1 MSENLES
8 HDELVCSEC
17 GRVLEEDQGREFDGR
32 LLCDDCYR
40 GGTVLCDHCGNR
52 VWRED
57 SEGDGDRV
65 LCFHCYSNYFTTCD
79 GCGLLI
85 PNDEAYYD
93 GDDDER
99 YCRECF
105 YKKRSIPIKPYNHKP
120 DPIFFGTD
128 SSLFLGVELEIDGG
142 GEYNDNAEQILSVAN
157 STEERLYCKHDGS
170 LCDGFELVS
179 HPMTLEYHRDK
190 MNWKSVFDEAISL
203 DYLSHC
209 TDTCGLHVHVN
220 REYFGE
226 LPSEQEAC
234 VGRIVFFVEKHWDD
248 LVRFSRRK
256 SANLNRWAA
265 RYSTISP
272 TAKETYKK
280 AKDSRAGRYVA
291 VNLTNYDTVEFRFFR
306 GSLRYE
312 TFIASLQLVALIC
325 ELARSCTD
333 RDFEEMSWRDF
344 VLRVDR
350 EHMPELIAYLKIRQ
364 LYVNELSDAV
374 EQEV

>member
-1 MSENLES
+1 MSEKLENRE
-8 HDELVCSEC
+8 ELVCFEC
-17 GRVLEEDQGREFDGR
+17 GCVLEEDQGREFDGR

-40 GGTVLCDHCGNR
+40 GGTVLCNHCGNR

-57 SEGDGDRV
+57 SESDGNRV
-65 LCFHCYSNYFTTCD
+65 LCYHCYSNYFTTCD

-105 YKKRSIPIKPYNHKP
+105 FKRRSIPIKPYNYKP

-128 SSLFLGVELEIDGG
+128 SGLFLGGELEIDGG
-142 GEYNDNAEQILSVAN
+142 GECNDNAEQILDVAN
-157 STEERLYCKHDGS
+157 PDEERLYCKHDGS
-170 LCDGFELVS
+170 LCDDFELVS
-179 HPMTLEYHRDK
+179 HPMTLEYHRTK
-190 MNWKSVFDEAISL
+190 MNWREVFEEAISL
-203 DYLSHC
+203 DYRSHN

-220 REYFGE
+220 RDYFGE

-234 VGRIVFFVEKHWDD
+234 VGRVIFFVEKHWDD
-248 LVRFSRRK
+248 LVLFSRRK

-265 RYSTISP
+265 RYATISP
-272 TAKETYKK
+272 TAKETYQK

-291 VNLTNYDTVEFRFFR
+291 VNLTNYKTVEFQFFR
-306 GSLRYE
+306 GTLRYE
-312 TFIASLQLVALIC
+312 TFIASLQLVTLIC

-333 RDFEEMSWRDF
+333 RDFEEISWRDL
-344 VLRVDR
+344 VLKVDR
-350 EHMPELIAYLKIRQ
+350 ERMPELIAYLKNRQ
-364 LYVNELSDAV
+364 LYVNEPSDTA

>member
-1 MSENLES
+1 M
-8 HDELVCSEC
+8 
-17 GRVLEEDQGREFDGR
+17 R
-32 LLCDDCYR
+32 
-40 GGTVLCDHCGNR
+40 
-52 VWRED
+52 
-57 SEGDGDRV
+57 
-65 LCFHCYSNYFTTCD
+65 
-79 GCGLLI
+79 LLI

-105 YKKRSIPIKPYNHKP
+105 YKRRSIPIKPYNYKP

-128 SSLFLGVELEIDGG
+128 SSLFLGVELEIDCG

-157 STEERLYCKHDGS
+157 SNEERLYCKHDGS

-179 HPMTLEYHRDK
+179 HPMTLEYHREK
-190 MNWKSVFDEAISL
+190 MNWKAVFEEAISL
-203 DYLSHC
+203 DYRSHN

-220 REYFGE
+220 RDYFGE

-265 RYSTISP
+265 RYATISP
-272 TAKETYKK
+272 TAKETYRK

-291 VNLTNYDTVEFRFFR
+291 VNLTNYETVEFRFFR
-306 GSLRYE
+306 GTLRYE
-312 TFIASLQLVALIC
+312 SFIASLQLVVLIC

-333 RDFEEMSWRDF
+333 RDFECMSWRDL
-344 VLRVDR
+344 VLKVDR
-350 EHMPELIAYLKIRQ
+350 ERMPELIAYLKIRQ
-364 LYVNELSDAV
+364 LYVNEPSDTA